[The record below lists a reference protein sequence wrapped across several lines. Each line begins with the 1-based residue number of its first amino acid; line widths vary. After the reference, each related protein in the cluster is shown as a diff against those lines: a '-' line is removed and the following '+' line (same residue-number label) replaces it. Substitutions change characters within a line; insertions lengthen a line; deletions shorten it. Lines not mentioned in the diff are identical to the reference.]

1 MAACGF
7 NMTARH
13 WHKQILSLA
22 IYTAVTGALASIF
35 VGISFLFDAAFIPD
49 YFRYGEQEFE
59 LGQTASSR
67 LIPVSYTHLDVYKR
81 QVHVLVMLL

>member
-1 MAACGF
+1 MPLNQAGPVSGIHNRTVWMGIHPNSFLCASICGSVMAACGF

-35 VGISFLFDAAFIPD
+35 VGISFLFDA
-49 YFRYGEQEFE
+49 
-59 LGQTASSR
+59 R
-67 LIPVSYTHLDVYKR
+67 LHP
-81 QVHVLVMLL
+81 